1 MEPADQLTTEQQ
13 TAELTKKVRQ
23 LIKSAGSSSHN
34 QKKADAEL
42 VALGDEAI
50 AILCSISKAE
60 GDRSVRLPILSSSF
74 SSLGWIVF
82 LIAHLSGANVFY
94 KGLAFGLVGIGATF
108 SAPLLYFKLVEN
120 ARATRLLASLDDL
133 RVIGSLLDSLMASM
147 GDTPLRDWIRLS
159 LVRIL
164 PRLQSSDSA
173 GLLPRHIT
181 VLNIELN
188 HCFIPRLVS
197 GAKVDY
203 LLVVLKAL
211 EQVGDETSLPAVEKL
226 IQTTDNEKVREAAEA
241 CLPFLQERAVLGK
254 HTLLRAASHNSA
266 NLLVPAHGNERA
278 ETETDILLRA
288 AIEPAG
294 KP

>member
-50 AILCSISKAE
+50 AILCTLTKA
-60 GDRSVRLPILSSSF
+60 DRELRARMRVFYDF
-74 SSLGWIVF
+74 STVLGWSVS
-82 LIAHLSGANVFY
+82 LINHLCGTNALVRV
-94 KGLAFGLVGIGATF
+94 LALGIAGIGVF
-108 SAPLLYFKLVEN
+108 GSPSLLDF
-120 ARATRLLASLDDL
+120 RAGGTRLLASLDDI
-133 RVIGSLLDSLMASM
+133 RVIGSLLEALMTYPR
-147 GDTPLRDWIRLS
+147 DTDLRDCIRLS

>member
-1 MEPADQLTTEQQ
+1 MEPADQSTTEQQ

-50 AILCSISKAE
+50 AILCTLTKA
-60 GDRSVRLPILSSSF
+60 DRELRARMRVFYAF
-74 SSLGWIVF
+74 STVLGWSVS
-82 LIAHLSGANVFY
+82 LINHLCGTNALVRV
-94 KGLAFGLVGIGATF
+94 LALGIAGIGVF
-108 SAPLLYFKLVEN
+108 GSPSLLDF
-120 ARATRLLASLDDL
+120 RAGGTRLLASLDDI
-133 RVIGSLLDSLMASM
+133 RVIGSLLDALMTYPR
-147 GDTPLRDWIRLS
+147 DTDLRDCIRLS

-164 PRLQSSDSA
+164 PRLKSSDSA

-181 VLNIELN
+181 ALNQEIYHREVRKHPIIN
-188 HCFIPRLVS
+188 HDTVKLI
-197 GAKVDY
+197 
-203 LLVVLKAL
+203 VLKAL

-226 IQTTDNEKVREAAEA
+226 IQTTDNDKVRQAAEA